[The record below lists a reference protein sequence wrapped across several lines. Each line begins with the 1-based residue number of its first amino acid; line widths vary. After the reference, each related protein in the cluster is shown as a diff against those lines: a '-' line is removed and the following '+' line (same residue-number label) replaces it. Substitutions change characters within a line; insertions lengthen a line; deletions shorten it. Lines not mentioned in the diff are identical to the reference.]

1 MNTEIKVDV
10 LAVMDYAA
18 ETFRRLNKASPE
30 DHRLDIEDA
39 EQARLAVAELVEAAR
54 KVIDAA
60 AMDPRITDTSATWM
74 AADKMRAA
82 LAKFEGAA

>member
-39 EQARLAVAELVEAAR
+39 EQARLAVAELVEALKASDEWVR
-54 KVIDAA
+54 TAKEQGCKL
-60 AMDPRITDTSATWM
+60 PCENTLRNN
-74 AADKMRAA
+74 RAA
-82 LAKFEGAA
+82 LAKFGGAA